1 MIKEAIAKLV
11 KGIDL
16 SQAEIE
22 ATMEEIM
29 TGQALSTQIAAFLTA
44 MRMKGET
51 IDEIA
56 GAAAIMRKHATKIT
70 SKRSNLLDTCGTGGD
85 EAHTFNV
92 STISAFVVAGAGI
105 PVAKHGN
112 RCVSSKCGSA
122 DLLKALGVNIDAGP
136 EVVSK
141 CLDEVG
147 IGFLFAPLLHKAMQ
161 YAIGPRREIG
171 IRTIF
176 NILGPMTNPAGAT
189 HQLLGV
195 YDGELV
201 EPIAKA
207 LGKLGSK
214 HALVV
219 HGLDGLDEVTTTDE
233 TQVSELKDGKVK
245 SFKISPTDFG
255 IKKAKPD
262 ELKGGECDYN
272 IKIAMNILNGREGP
286 QYDIVVLNAG
296 CAIYAADRTED
307 IGEGIEQARKSIATK
322 SALKKLEQLKEFTNR
337 DISSA

>member
-11 KGIDL
+11 KRIDL

-22 ATMEEIM
+22 SAIEEIM

-56 GAAAIMRKHATKIT
+56 GAASIMRKYATKIVT
-70 SKRSNLLDTCGTGGD
+70 KHPHLLDTCGTGGD

-92 STISAFVVAGAGI
+92 STVAAFVVAGAGI

-122 DLLKALGVNIDAGP
+122 DLLKALGVNIEVGP
-136 EVVSK
+136 EAVSK
-141 CLDEVG
+141 CIDEIG

-201 EPIAKA
+201 EPIARA

-233 TQVSELKDGKVK
+233 TQFSELKDGKVK

-255 IKKAKPD
+255 IKKAD
-262 ELKGGECDYN
+262 LKDLQGGDCDYN
-272 IKIAMNILNGREGP
+272 IKITMDILNGKGGP
-286 QYDIVVLNAG
+286 QCDIVVLNAG
-296 CAIYAADRTED
+296 CAIYAADAAED
-307 IGEGIEQARKSIATK
+307 IGEGIELAKKSIASK

-337 DISSA
+337 SF

>member
-11 KGIDL
+11 RGIDL

-22 ATMEEIM
+22 SAMEEIM
-29 TGQALSTQIAAFLTA
+29 TGQALPTQIASFLTA

-56 GAAAIMRKHATKIT
+56 GAASIMRKHATKIKT
-70 SKRSNLLDTCGTGGD
+70 KHAQLLDTCGTGGD

-92 STISAFVVAGAGI
+92 STIAAFVVAGAGI

-112 RCVSSKCGSA
+112 RSVSSKCGSA
-122 DLLKALGVNIDAGP
+122 DLLKAIGVNIDIEA
-136 EVVSK
+136 EAVSK
-141 CLDEVG
+141 CIDEIG

-219 HGLDGLDEVTTTDE
+219 HGTDGLDEVTTTDE

-245 SFKISPTDFG
+245 SFRISPTDFG
-255 IKKAKPD
+255 IKKTNP
-262 ELKGGECDYN
+262 ESLKGGDYDYN
-272 IKIAMNILNGREGP
+272 IKITTDILNGKEGP
-286 QYDIVVLNAG
+286 HYDIVILNAG
-296 CAIYAADRTED
+296 CAIYAADAAED
-307 IGEGIEQARKSIATK
+307 IGEGIKLARKSLASK

-337 DISSA
+337 